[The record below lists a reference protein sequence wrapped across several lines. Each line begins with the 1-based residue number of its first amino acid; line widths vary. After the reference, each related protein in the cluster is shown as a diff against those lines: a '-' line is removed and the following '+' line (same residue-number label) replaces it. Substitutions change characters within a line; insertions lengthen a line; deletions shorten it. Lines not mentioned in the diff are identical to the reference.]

1 VIDLGVDV
9 PAEKFLETVRT
20 QKPDILGMS
29 ALLTVTMPE
38 MENVIR
44 ELEKA
49 GQRDKVKVIVGGAPL
64 TEEYTKKIRA
74 DAYAPHAVAGV
85 NICAMTE
92 ATKKYG
98 KYPAHAK

>member
-1 VIDLGVDV
+1 MIDLGVDV

-49 GQRDKVKVIVGGAPL
+49 GQRDKVKVIVG
-64 TEEYTKKIRA
+64 E
-74 DAYAPHAVAGV
+74 PHSQK
-85 NICAMTE
+85 NTQKRYEQMPT
-92 ATKKYG
+92 
-98 KYPAHAK
+98 PHMQ